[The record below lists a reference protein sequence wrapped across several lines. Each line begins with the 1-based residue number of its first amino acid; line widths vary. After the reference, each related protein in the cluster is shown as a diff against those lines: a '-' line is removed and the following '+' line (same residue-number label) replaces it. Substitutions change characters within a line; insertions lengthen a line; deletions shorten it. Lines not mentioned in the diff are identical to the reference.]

1 MERKYWNF
9 ETAIEHLKDRLREM
23 LHGYHIYYK
32 LSSAG
37 NAWHFKILCTEEEAR
52 VVDDFIARY
61 FEHESLTLQ
70 A

>member
-23 LHGYHIYYK
+23 LHGYNIYYE
-32 LSSAG
+32 LSAAG
-37 NAWHFKILCTEEEAR
+37 TAWHFEILCNDEEAGI
-52 VVDDFIARY
+52 VDEFIEHY
-61 FEHESLTLQ
+61 FAHEYLTLR